1 MRQRTRRDD
10 LGTQET
16 GAREK
21 EYRDGEQEK
30 GDQGTT
36 DRRAGQQNTWS
47 GMPQYRKTL
56 GRRGEEQDIGDG
68 THYKDDRTQERSTG
82 DRAFQKR

>member
-1 MRQRTRRDD
+1 MIEEYRREEN
-10 LGTQET
+10 GRRHT
-16 GAREK
+16 GAR
-21 EYRDGEQEK
+21 EQEK

-47 GMPQYRKTL
+47 GMSQHKKTL

-68 THYKDDRTQERSTG
+68 IHYKDNRTQERRTR
-82 DRAFQKR
+82 DR